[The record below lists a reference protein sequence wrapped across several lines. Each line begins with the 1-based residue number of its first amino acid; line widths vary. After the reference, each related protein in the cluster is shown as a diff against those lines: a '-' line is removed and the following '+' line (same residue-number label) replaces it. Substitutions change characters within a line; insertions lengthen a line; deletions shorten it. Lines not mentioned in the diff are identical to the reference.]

1 MVDLNKTFEWKDS
14 IDITVADLN
23 VLCNKYEKEQDLA
36 CFYSGRNDI
45 WEHLIACY
53 FHCNI
58 ERIPRAT
65 KNEIVDFV
73 NNYYETIYKNI

>member
-23 VLCNKYEKEQDLA
+23 TLCGLFESEIAWFDGLNEKKEW
-36 CFYSGRNDI
+36 
-45 WEHLIACY
+45 WEHLIACH

-65 KNEIVDFV
+65 KREIVDFV
-73 NNYYETIYKNI
+73 SNYYETIYKNL

>member
-23 VLCNKYEKEQDLA
+23 VLCDRYECEQEYEH
-36 CFYSGRNDI
+36 FYSGKSDI
-45 WEHLIACY
+45 WGHLIACY

-58 ERIPRAT
+58 DRIPRAT
-65 KNEIVDFV
+65 KKEIIDFV
-73 NNYYETIYKNI
+73 DNYYETIYRYL